1 VHESRERLTRAYVQF
16 VGSLAQALD
25 ARDAYTAGHSRRV
38 SEYSCAI
45 AEAMN
50 LAADDMEIIRVGA
63 LLHDLGKI
71 GISDLVLQKPGRL
84 TPEENQLIRQHPV
97 IGKRI
102 LENVQG
108 LEAYLGIVELHHEN
122 LDGTGY
128 PHGLKGEETPLHAR
142 IVKVADAYDAM
153 TSDRPYRRGKSHA
166 DAIAVLRSV
175 SGSEM
180 DPMVVEAFALLGDQR
195 KQQSPFAGTQSLQS
209 LSDAV
214 RNEIEVPAPAAPA
227 ALEVVMLEREAS

>member
-1 VHESRERLTRAYVQF
+1 MPT
-16 VGSLAQALD
+16 
-25 ARDAYTAGHSRRV
+25 
-38 SEYSCAI
+38 
-45 AEAMN
+45 
-50 LAADDMEIIRVGA
+50 DDLEIVRVGA

-84 TPEENQLIRQHPV
+84 TPEETELIQQHPV

-122 LDGTGY
+122 LNGTGY
-128 PHGLKGEETPLHAR
+128 PHGLKGEETPLYAR

-166 DAIAVLRSV
+166 EAIAVLRSV

-180 DPMVVEAFALLGDQR
+180 DPLVVEAFALLGR
-195 KQQSPFAGTQSLQS
+195 SAEAGGLRWKPVLAQSFGSRAERNRQIRARCDNRLGSSYARTGGIMRTLRVFPLGCSLGMRAGSGF
-209 LSDAV
+209 
-214 RNEIEVPAPAAPA
+214 RI
-227 ALEVVMLEREAS
+227 

>member
-1 VHESRERLTRAYVQF
+1 
-16 VGSLAQALD
+16 
-25 ARDAYTAGHSRRV
+25 V
-38 SEYSCAI
+38 SEYSSAI
-45 AEAMN
+45 AKAMN
-50 LAADDMEIIRVGA
+50 LAEGDREVIRVGA

-84 TPEENQLIRQHPV
+84 TPEETELIQQHPV

-108 LEAYLGIVELHHEN
+108 LEAFLDIVELHHEN
-122 LDGTGY
+122 LNGTGY

-153 TSDRPYRRGKSHA
+153 TSDRPYRRGKGHSE
-166 DAIAVLRSV
+166 AIAVLRSV

-180 DPMVVEAFALLGDQR
+180 DPVVVEAFALLGDQR
-195 KQQSPFAGTQSLQS
+195 KQPASFAGSQSLRS
-209 LSDAV
+209 LSEAV
-214 RNEIEVPAPAAPA
+214 HSEIDRSVPAATSVATA
-227 ALEVVMLEREAS
+227 ALEEVVAGQKEAS